1 MFIYFGELQASG
13 TLPLDVAFVV
23 IGIVHD
29 RVPRNNQRGNLAPD
43 ELEVRLELGRRMH
56 AARSFER
63 VPAAPR
69 VARARSGDAR
79 RETYWD
85 NINILMI
92 NTVPFLNP

>member
-43 ELEVRLELGRRMH
+43 ELVGFVW
-56 AARSFER
+56 SS
-63 VPAAPR
+63 
-69 VARARSGDAR
+69 VAVACRA
-79 RETYWD
+79 
-85 NINILMI
+85 L
-92 NTVPFLNP
+92 L